1 MHTCAINIATSAA
14 PKPVT
19 RCDAFRMKLFFTPV
33 LMHWKELIPGFWTT
47 LTIAL
52 AAIVL
57 SLVGG
62 LLLALARESQ
72 ERAVRWLSVA
82 YMDVFR
88 NTPFVVQ
95 LFFFYYGLPELG
107 IRIDAVTTGIV
118 ALALTTSTNT
128 AEAIRAGIA
137 SIHGGILEA
146 ARASGLSGL
155 QTLRAI
161 VLPLAFR
168 FAIRPLGSIFV
179 NLVLTTSVVSTI
191 TVNDLMSGA
200 ENLASETYRPFE
212 VYIVVLVFYCAIT
225 FAVSGAVNIVSALWL
240 RRSSERLAVA

>member
-1 MHTCAINIATSAA
+1 
-14 PKPVT
+14 
-19 RCDAFRMKLFFTPV
+19 MKLFFTPV
-33 LMHWKELIPGFWTT
+33 LLHWSELVPGFWTT
-47 LTIAL
+47 LTIAIS
-52 AAIVL
+52 AIIL
-57 SLVGG
+57 SLIGG
-62 LLLALARESQ
+62 LLLALARESRVQ
-72 ERAVRWLSVA
+72 VIRWLSVA

-137 SIHGGILEA
+137 SVNTGILEA
-146 ARASGLSGL
+146 AASSGLTRL
-155 QTLRAI
+155 QSLRTI
-161 VLPLAFR
+161 ILPLAFR
-168 FAIRPLGSIFV
+168 FAVRPLGNIFV

-191 TVNDLMSGA
+191 TVDDLMSGA
-200 ENLASETYRPFE
+200 ENLASATYRPFE

-225 FAVSGAVNIVSALWL
+225 FAVSGVVNLVSTVWL

>member
-1 MHTCAINIATSAA
+1 
-14 PKPVT
+14 
-19 RCDAFRMKLFFTPV
+19 MKLFFTPV
-33 LMHWKELIPGFWTT
+33 LLHWRELVPGFWTT
-47 LTIAL
+47 LIIAVS
-52 AAIVL
+52 AIIL
-57 SLVGG
+57 SLIGG

-72 ERAVRWLSVA
+72 GRPVRWLAVV
-82 YMDVFR
+82 YMDAFR

-107 IRIDAVTTGIV
+107 IRIDALTTGIM

-128 AEAIRAGIA
+128 AEAIRAGIG
-137 SIHGGILEA
+137 SIQAGILEA
-146 ARASGLSGL
+146 ATAFGLSRL
-155 QTLRAI
+155 QVLRSV

-191 TVNDLMSGA
+191 TVDDLMSGA

-212 VYIVVLVFYCAIT
+212 VYILVLVFYCAIT
-225 FAVSGAVNIVSALWL
+225 FAVSGLVNIVSILWL

>member
-1 MHTCAINIATSAA
+1 MFNRSDLLKRVGLAEI
-14 PKPVT
+14 P
-19 RCDAFRMKLFFTPV
+19 DAERMKLFFTPV
-33 LMHWKELIPGFWTT
+33 LMHWRELVPGFWTT
-47 LTIAL
+47 VAIAGS
-52 AAIVL
+52 AILL

-62 LLLALARESQ
+62 LLLALARES
-72 ERAVRWLSVA
+72 RVRWVRWLSVA
-82 YMDVFR
+82 YIDLFR

-107 IRIDAVTTGIV
+107 IRIDALTTGIV

-128 AEAIRAGIA
+128 AEAIRAGIGSVNA
-137 SIHGGILEA
+137 GVLEA
-146 ARASGLSGL
+146 AKAFGLTRI
-155 QTLRAI
+155 QALRTV
-161 VLPLAFR
+161 VLPVAFR

-191 TVNDLMSGA
+191 TVDDLMSAA

-225 FAVSGAVNIVSALWL
+225 FAVSGLVNIVSSLWL
-240 RRSSERLAVA
+240 RRSADRLSSA